1 MADVVLVNNLK
12 LEPESDW
19 ELQRKL
25 TQRLKS
31 RAVVVSTRPLAP
43 IGRAAGRKRKRKGKE
58 GERLATSMGKR
69 KKKNKNKKVERGGRE
84 KVLATPPPSPSP
96 PPPSPA
102 LVLEGDDE
110 VLVERRG
117 EDEVWTWTQY
127 VYPPGSVSW
136 SDKRGVYYIS
146 VKK

>member
-31 RAVVVSTRPLAP
+31 GAVVVSTRPLAP

-58 GERLATSMGKR
+58 GERSSASMGKGKK
-69 KKKNKNKKVERGGRE
+69 KKKNKVERGGRE

-96 PPPSPA
+96 PPSPE

-136 SDKRGVYYIS
+136 SDKRGLYYIS

>member
-31 RAVVVSTRPLAP
+31 GAVVVSTRPLAP

-58 GERLATSMGKR
+58 GERLATSMGK
-69 KKKNKNKKVERGGRE
+69 KKKMNNKVERGGRE
-84 KVLATPPPSPSP
+84 KVLATPPPSPE
-96 PPPSPA
+96 

>member
-25 TQRLKS
+25 TQRLK
-31 RAVVVSTRPLAP
+31 RGAVVVSTRPLAP

-58 GERLATSMGKR
+58 EERLATSMGKG
-69 KKKNKNKKVERGGRE
+69 KKMNKVERGRRE
-84 KVLATPPPSPSP
+84 KVLVTPPPSPSP
-96 PPPSPA
+96 PPPSPE